1 MTEQGRQQMTGG
13 QGMAAGK
20 AGGYLASAEFS
31 TMLDRLGA
39 VAARTGLNV
48 APGQQ
53 VILTAPLS
61 AVPLVRRI
69 TEHAYKAGA
78 SLVTTFYSDDEATL
92 ARYKYA
98 AEPTFDTAAGWL
110 AQGMADGF
118 RAGAARMAVTG
129 SNPTLLAGQNPDHV
143 SRASRA
149 ASAANRPA
157 MEIITNFDVNWCIV
171 AAATPAWA
179 CQVFPDMPEEQ
190 ALEAL
195 WRAIF
200 SVSRLTG
207 ADPVADWAAH
217 NAILHRRASALNDA
231 RYAALHFSGPGT
243 DLTVGLADGHD
254 WAAGSEMAGNGV
266 LCNPNIP
273 TEEVF
278 TTPHRLKVEGT
289 VCSTKP
295 LSYQGSLIDGIQ
307 VRFEQGRIVDMHAT
321 RGQETLMR
329 VLDTDEGSR
338 RLGEVALVPHSS
350 PISQSGILFQNT
362 LFDENAASHIALGQ
376 AYTKCMRD
384 TQGQDEAALAARGAN
399 TSLIHI
405 DWMIG
410 SGAIDVDAL
419 TADGTRAPL
428 MRKGEWVS
436 DV

>member
-1 MTEQGRQQMTGG
+1 VTEQGRQQMKGG

-149 ASAANRPA
+149 ASAANR
-157 MEIITNFDVNWCIV
+157 
-171 AAATPAWA
+171 AWA

-307 VRFEQGRIVDMHAT
+307 VRFEQGRIVEMHAT